1 VKKSIQAKPGLDIP
15 QIEVKSRA
23 QLRAWL
29 KINHQSHRS
38 VWCVTWKKASGAWRV
53 PYSDIVDEVLCFGW
67 IDSLPR
73 ALDADRT
80 MLLLSPRKP
89 KSNWSLINK
98 TRVAG
103 LTADGLMSA
112 AGLRA
117 VEEAK
122 SNGKWSFLEDV
133 DKLTVPQ
140 DLASALAATQF
151 AQANW
156 DAFPRSVRRGILE
169 WIKNAKAAETRAKRI
184 SETAQLAGKNVRA
197 NQYRQKL
204 PGQTKPAD
212 PQ

>member
-38 VWCVTWKKASGAWRV
+38 VWCVTWKKASGAWHV